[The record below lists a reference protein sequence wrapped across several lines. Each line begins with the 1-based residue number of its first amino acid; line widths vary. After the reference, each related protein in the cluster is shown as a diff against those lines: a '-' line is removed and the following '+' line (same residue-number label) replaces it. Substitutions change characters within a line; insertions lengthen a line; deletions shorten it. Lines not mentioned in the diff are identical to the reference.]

1 MKLHYILLILFVVLC
16 SHCALEKDNTVKIED
31 PVIPHQLIGFFE
43 DDYQIQY
50 SVSDSTFI
58 LLPNSIYHIKSWN
71 IDEQYLIAFNDSSN
85 SYDPGLWTRIDWIEL
100 NDMEP
105 FSWAFCISV
114 FNAETFQQAELGGQT
129 NSDTP
134 MTGCNG
140 FPFSRMK
147 RIETINSENSSY

>member
-1 MKLHYILLILFVVLC
+1 MKLHYILLILLVVLF
-16 SHCALEKDNTVKIED
+16 SQCAKENDNTVKNEG
-31 PVIPHQLIGFFE
+31 PAIPHQLIGFFE

-71 IDEQYLIAFNDSSN
+71 IDEQYLIAQNDSSN

-114 FNAETFQQAELGGQT
+114 FNAETSLQAELDSQT
-129 NSDTP
+129 NPETP

-147 RIETINSENSSY
+147 RIETIDNENSSY